1 MADRGLQGSLE
12 VKGYRE
18 FIRATNRAEKE
29 SKRFVRDSFR
39 QVGEVVRIP
48 AADDLRDLQ
57 PTGKSAA
64 GLRTVVRTRGVDVE
78 QSLRKVTGKRPD
90 WGKTQMRK
98 ILIPNL
104 ESHERE
110 IERKMEEKLDDI
122 ADHFE
127 NN

>member
-1 MADRGLQGSLE
+1 MANEGLQGTLE
-12 VKGYRE
+12 VRGYRE
-18 FIRATNRAEKE
+18 FLRATNRAEKQ
-29 SKRFVRDSFR
+29 SKKFVKDSFR
-39 QVGEVVRIP
+39 EVGEVVRIP

-64 GLRTVVRTRGVDVE
+64 GLRTVVRARGVDVE

-104 ESHERE
+104 ESHERD
-110 IERKMEEKLDDI
+110 IERKMEEKLEEI

-127 NN
+127 HN